1 MLQSRNERAAPKLPG
16 TRPAAPT
23 LLIEPPPRTGFA
35 ACWDRCYPSPS
46 RFTCGRTFAHCP
58 SQSFQRGSEPPNNDA
73 RQSGSLCHRPQSVL
87 LCGGCRATR
96 RCFTVAAGNNVRV
109 AFLAAGAPRA
119 DQQMRSGTWYEIGTL
134 FMRGSADGNLPLSR
148 ARHARRTPVTGPTIP
163 EFARNPKPN
172 QPSQDFMAYRSR
184 N

>member
-1 MLQSRNERAAPKLPG
+1 VGSPRAGPLLPVAVPFHVRQNLRALPVTILPARVGAPQQTVPINQAVFAIER
-16 TRPAAPT
+16 
-23 LLIEPPPRTGFA
+23 
-35 ACWDRCYPSPS
+35 
-46 RFTCGRTFAHCP
+46 
-58 SQSFQRGSEPPNNDA
+58 SQF
-73 RQSGSLCHRPQSVL
+73 L
-87 LCGGCRATR
+87 LCRGCTATR

>member
-1 MLQSRNERAAPKLPG
+1 MSAPRRNCLKLPG
-16 TRPAAPT
+16 TGPAAPT
-23 LLIEPPPRTGFA
+23 LLIEPPPRSGFA
-35 ACWDRCYPSPS
+35 ACWTAVTRRRPVPRAAEPS
-46 RFTCGRTFAHCP
+46 RIARHNL
-58 SQSFQRGSEPPNNDA
+58 FQRGSEPPNNDA
-73 RQSGSLCHRPQSVL
+73 RQSASLCHRPQSVL
-87 LCGGCRATR
+87 LCGGCTATR